1 MACVATLKM
10 AFPTLPQAFR
20 RASRRA
26 LLATGA
32 LAFCT
37 FVAGAATARPAEAPP
52 PLRGPD
58 VTLIET
64 EERTI
69 QEFRQNGVLV
79 FVKITP
85 KNGKPYYLAPRDPTK
100 GWDDLEK
107 AEALVPRWVILRF

>member
-1 MACVATLKM
+1 MALH
-10 AFPTLPQAFR
+10 PTLPHAPAVAR
-20 RASRRA
+20 T
-26 LLATGA
+26 LLAAGA
-32 LAFCT
+32 LSLAAFT
-37 FVAGAATARPAEAPP
+37 ATTTAARPAEDPP
-52 PLRGPD
+52 PFRGPD

-100 GWDDLEK
+100 GWDDLER

>member
-1 MACVATLKM
+1 MALRL
-10 AFPTLPQAFR
+10 TLPHAP
-20 RASRRA
+20 AVARA
-26 LLATGA
+26 LLATGVLSLAA
-32 LAFCT
+32 LA
-37 FVAGAATARPAEAPP
+37 ATTASARPAEDPP
-52 PLRGPD
+52 PLHGPD

-100 GWDDLEK
+100 GWDDLER
-107 AEALVPRWVILRF
+107 AEAVVPRWVILRF

>member
-1 MACVATLKM
+1 M

-20 RASRRA
+20 RTSQT
-26 LLATGA
+26 LLAA
-32 LAFCT
+32 SAVASCAFLVGT
-37 FVAGAATARPAEAPP
+37 ATARPAEDPP

-100 GWDDLEK
+100 GWDDLER

>member
-1 MACVATLKM
+1 MALH
-10 AFPTLPQAFR
+10 PTLPHAPTAAR
-20 RASRRA
+20 T
-26 LLATGA
+26 LLAAGA
-32 LAFCT
+32 LSLA
-37 FVAGAATARPAEAPP
+37 ALAATNAAARPAEDPP
-52 PLRGPD
+52 PFRGPD

-100 GWDDLEK
+100 GWDDLER
-107 AEALVPRWVILRF
+107 AETLVPRWVLLRF

>member
-1 MACVATLKM
+1 M
-10 AFPTLPQAFR
+10 
-20 RASRRA
+20 
-26 LLATGA
+26 LLAAGILSLGT
-32 LAFCT
+32 LAT
-37 FVAGAATARPAEAPP
+37 FATTTAFARPAEDPP
-52 PLRGPD
+52 PFRGPD

-100 GWDDLEK
+100 GWDDLER

>member
-1 MACVATLKM
+1 MALSRTLPHAPAVARIALAAGVFSVGALVATT
-10 AFPTLPQAFR
+10 A
-20 RASRRA
+20 
-26 LLATGA
+26 
-32 LAFCT
+32 
-37 FVAGAATARPAEAPP
+37 VARPAEDPP
-52 PLRGPD
+52 PFRGPD

-100 GWDDLEK
+100 GWDDLER
-107 AEALVPRWVILRF
+107 AEAVVPRWVILRF

>member
-1 MACVATLKM
+1 M
-10 AFPTLPQAFR
+10 
-20 RASRRA
+20 
-26 LLATGA
+26 LLAAGILA
-32 LAFCT
+32 LGTLATTTT
-37 FVAGAATARPAEAPP
+37 FARPAEDPP
-52 PLRGPD
+52 PFRGPD

-100 GWDDLEK
+100 GWDDLER

>member
-1 MACVATLKM
+1 MALQ
-10 AFPTLPQAFR
+10 PTLPHAPKPPR
-20 RASRRA
+20 RSARA
-26 LLATGA
+26 LLAASFLACCA
-32 LAFCT
+32 LAAAT
-37 FVAGAATARPAEAPP
+37 ATARPAEDPP
-52 PLRGPD
+52 PFRGPD

-64 EERTI
+64 EERSI

-100 GWDDLEK
+100 GWDDLQR

>member
-1 MACVATLKM
+1 MALHL
-10 AFPTLPQAFR
+10 TLPHAPTVAR
-20 RASRRA
+20 M
-26 LLATGA
+26 LLAAGA
-32 LAFCT
+32 LCVGTLAAT
-37 FVAGAATARPAEAPP
+37 TATARPAEEPP
-52 PLRGPD
+52 AFRGPD

-100 GWDDLEK
+100 GWDDLER
-107 AEALVPRWVILRF
+107 AEAVVPRWVILRF